1 MKNNKVINIHKFKG
15 SGSSIKELDWQ
26 LHLMVS
32 VPILFIVVFS
42 IIPMF
47 GIRLAFVDKYV
58 YSAGIWH
65 SEWGGWKWFEYMFKM
80 PEFWAAFKNTL
91 IIACSKL
98 VFGLPVPIIVSLLL
112 NEMQSVT
119 MKKTVQTLIYLP

>member
-1 MKNNKVINIHKFKG
+1 MISKKGINIHRFKK
-15 SGSSIKELDWQ
+15 SSSSIRELDWQ
-26 LHLMVS
+26 LHMMVAL
-32 VPILFIVVFS
+32 PILFIIVFS

-47 GIRLAFVDKYV
+47 GIRLAFVDKYI
-58 YSAGIWH
+58 YSKGIWH
-65 SEWGGWKWFEYMFKM
+65 SEWGGLKWFKYMFQM

-112 NEMQSVT
+112 DIMQFHT
-119 MKKTVQTLIYLP
+119 

>member
-1 MKNNKVINIHKFKG
+1 MKKTNNINIHKFKS

-47 GIRLAFVDKYV
+47 GIRLAFVEKYS
-58 YSAGIWH
+58 YTAGIWH
-65 SEWGGWKWFEYMFKM
+65 SKYYDSGRSSRTSYR
-80 PEFWAAFKNTL
+80 T
-91 IIACSKL
+91 
-98 VFGLPVPIIVSLLL
+98 
-112 NEMQSVT
+112 EMRS
-119 MKKTVQTLIYLP
+119 